1 MPRWW
6 SRYEV
11 VRLVAEQN
19 LRCGRVSTRVASYPF
34 RWIAEAAGWFSA
46 VRRDSSGG
54 EVIIA
59 VRPTDV
65 PPTYWDDHYPIE
77 PGLAAP

>member
-1 MPRWW
+1 MRSSGWLLN
-6 SRYEV
+6 RICG
-11 VRLVAEQN
+11 VAESALGSPAIRSAG
-19 LRCGRVSTRVASYPF
+19 LRRQLGGSVPC
-34 RWIAEAAGWFSA
+34 AGTA
-46 VRRDSSGG
+46 DSSGG

-77 PGLAAP
+77 PGLAAPLRRRS